1 MNITVD
7 NSRLVKAFTLN
18 TYYKLLFESK
28 MSHSQAIDS
37 IQSRL
42 YNRYNIVSTSNDIEF
57 YVNQVIF

>member
-1 MNITVD
+1 MNITID
-7 NSRLVKAFTLN
+7 NSKLVKAFTLN

-42 YNRYNIVSTSNDIEF
+42 FNQYNIVSTYNDIEF
-57 YVNQVIF
+57 YANQIIF